1 MWNLFSNGFLL
12 TPAVFVSCETISRKN
27 EINMM
32 LSFFANLTGNINANY
47 LKRCLLCSQI
57 ILLTDTD

>member
-12 TPAVFVSCETISRKN
+12 TPAVFVSCETISRRD

-32 LSFFANLTGNINANY
+32 LSLQTQREHLSKL
-47 LKRCLLCSQI
+47 LKRGFLCSQI
-57 ILLTDTD
+57 IF